1 MPVNRVPLPLPVI
14 LERIHLAGDSVAPAA
29 SLRRACVWRQLVEEY
44 QPLAKS
50 LEWQLAG
57 LHWTREG
64 VFPFIDS
71 NVPYLVNNN
80 GRVSADAAALLFA
93 SCLEPGARCERIAV
107 LELGAGTGL
116 FARYFLDEFRLLCE
130 RESRDFY
137 ERLAYYVTDR
147 SPATIEQW
155 REREIFQDHT
165 GHVFPRVCDANA
177 PAVSDAGPL
186 RAAICNYVL
195 DVLPSAILR
204 KAEQGWEQLWVRTWI
219 TDDASL
225 LKQYTPLSFEEIRA
239 LARSA
244 QAEERA
250 RLLPLLPLL
259 EFEKD
264 FLPIGSDTPAGL
276 ETLAGEPAG
285 APFTY
290 NYGALGCLDAL
301 FELLEPDGFVLVNDY
316 GPVRREDVVERS
328 VAQRFGPST
337 AMGLNFPL
345 LEERLGRRGVDVLKA
360 EGDDGRLLHA
370 RLVLRSGAPGL
381 RSAFET
387 RFAAAVREQA
397 DAPIERARR
406 EAESGHAREALE
418 SFRAAIAQNPRD
430 WQLIGEAA
438 VFAAAQLRD
447 RAAGLELARA
457 AVELN
462 PWYSPWLWNVLG
474 DCLLSMERPE
484 AAHECYLQA
493 QRIHPQDVTTNLN
506 LAHSWLLRGDPG
518 SSLEAVARGLANDS
532 DAMFRH
538 ALLEKQQQAIASLS
552 VRWNMERAT
561 AARR

>member
-1 MPVNRVPLPLPVI
+1 MPRVPLPLPAM
-14 LERIHLAGDSVAPAA
+14 LERIHLAGESVAPAE
-29 SLRRACVWRQLVEEY
+29 SLRRARVWRQLVEEY

-64 VFPFIDS
+64 VLPFIDG
-71 NVPYLVNNN
+71 NVPYIVNNN

-93 SCLEPGARCERIAV
+93 SCLEPGAGCERIAV

-137 ERLAYYVTDR
+137 ERLAYYATDG

-155 REREIFQDHT
+155 REREIFRDHA

-177 PAVSDAGPL
+177 PAAIGAGPL

-239 LARSA
+239 LAGSA

-264 FLPIGSDTPAGL
+264 FLPIGPDPPAGL
-276 ETLAGEPAG
+276 GTLEGEPAG
-285 APFTY
+285 APFAY

-316 GPVRREDVVERS
+316 GPVRREDVAERS
-328 VAQRFGPST
+328 VARRFGPSI

-345 LEERLGRRGVDVLKA
+345 LEDQLGRRGVEVLKA
-360 EGDDGRLLHA
+360 EGDDGRRIPA
-370 RLVLRSGAPGL
+370 RLLLRGGAPGV
-381 RSAFET
+381 RAAFET
-387 RFAAAVREQA
+387 RFAAAARERA

-418 SFRAAIAQNPRD
+418 SFREVIARNPRD

-438 VFAAAQLRD
+438 VFAGTQLRD

-484 AAHECYLQA
+484 EAHECYLQA
-493 QRIHPQDVTTNLN
+493 QRIHPRDVQTNLN
-506 LAHSWLLRGDPG
+506 LAHSWLLLGDPG
-518 SSLEAVARGLANDS
+518 RSLEAVACGLANDS

-538 ALLEKQQQAIASLS
+538 TLLEKQQQAIAALA

>member
-1 MPVNRVPLPLPVI
+1 MNRVPLPLPVI
-14 LERIHLAGDSVAPAA
+14 LERIHLAGEAVTPAE

-64 VFPFIDS
+64 VFPFIDN

-80 GRVSADAAALLFA
+80 GRISADAAALLFA
-93 SCLEPGARCERIAV
+93 SCLESGARCERIAV

-137 ERLAYYVTDR
+137 GRLAYYVTDR

-204 KAEQGWEQLWVRTWI
+204 KADQGWEQLWVRTWI

-225 LKQYTPLSFEEIRA
+225 LKQYTQLGFEEIRA
-239 LARSA
+239 LAASA

-264 FLPIGSDTPAGL
+264 FLPIGPDTPAGL
-276 ETLAGEPAG
+276 ETLEGEPAG
-285 APFTY
+285 APFAC

-301 FELLEPDGFVLVNDY
+301 LELLEPGGFVLVNDY

-328 VAQRFGPST
+328 VAQRFGPAT

-360 EGDDGRLLHA
+360 EGDEGRRIHA
-370 RLVLRSGAPGL
+370 RLLLRSGAPGV
-381 RSAFET
+381 RGAFET
-387 RFAAAVREQA
+387 RFAAAAREQA

-406 EAESGHAREALE
+406 EVESGHAREALE

-438 VFAAAQLRD
+438 VFAATQLRD

-462 PWYSPWLWNVLG
+462 P
-474 DCLLSMERPE
+474 
-484 AAHECYLQA
+484 
-493 QRIHPQDVTTNLN
+493 
-506 LAHSWLLRGDPG
+506 
-518 SSLEAVARGLANDS
+518 
-532 DAMFRH
+532 
-538 ALLEKQQQAIASLS
+538 
-552 VRWNMERAT
+552 
-561 AARR
+561 

>member
-1 MPVNRVPLPLPVI
+1 MPLPVI
-14 LERIHLAGDSVAPAA
+14 LERTHLAGESVAPAE
-29 SLRRACVWRQLVEEY
+29 SVRRACVWRQLVEEY

-50 LEWQLAG
+50 LEWQLAD

-64 VFPFIDS
+64 VFAFIDS
-71 NVPYLVNNN
+71 NVPYLVTNN
-80 GRVSADAAALLFA
+80 GRVAADAAALLFA
-93 SCLEPGARCERIAV
+93 SCLEPGAGCERIAV

-137 ERLAYYVTDR
+137 QRLAYYVTDG
-147 SPATIEQW
+147 SPATVEQW
-155 REREIFQDHT
+155 REREIFRDHT
-165 GHVFPRVCDANA
+165 GHVFPCVCDANA
-177 PAVSDAGPL
+177 PVAIGAGPL

-225 LKQYTPLSFEEIRA
+225 LKQYTPLSFEEMRA
-239 LARSA
+239 RARSS

-250 RLLPLLPLL
+250 GLLPLLPLL

-264 FLPIGSDTPAGL
+264 FLPIGPDAPAGL
-276 ETLAGEPAG
+276 ETLEGEPAG
-285 APFTY
+285 APLAY
-290 NYGALGCLDAL
+290 NYGAMGCLDAL
-301 FELLEPDGFVLVNDY
+301 LGLLEPGGFALVNDY
-316 GPVRREDVVERS
+316 GPVRREDVAERS

-345 LEERLGRRGVDVLKA
+345 LEEQLERRGVEVLKA
-360 EGDDGRLLHA
+360 EGDDGRPLHA
-370 RLVLRSGAPGL
+370 RLLLRSAAPGV
-381 RSAFET
+381 RGAFET
-387 RFAAAVREQA
+387 RFAAAARERA
-397 DAPIERARR
+397 DAPIEQARR
-406 EAESGHAREALE
+406 GAESGHAREALE

-438 VFAAAQLRD
+438 VFAATQLRD

-462 PWYSPWLWNVLG
+462 PWYSSWLWNVLG
-474 DCLLSMERPE
+474 DCLLSMERSE
-484 AAHECYLQA
+484 EAHESYLQA
-493 QRIHPQDVTTNLN
+493 QRIHPQDATTNLK

-518 SSLEAVARGLANDS
+518 RSLEAVAHGLANDS

-538 ALLEKQQQAIASLS
+538 ALLEEQQQAMASLS